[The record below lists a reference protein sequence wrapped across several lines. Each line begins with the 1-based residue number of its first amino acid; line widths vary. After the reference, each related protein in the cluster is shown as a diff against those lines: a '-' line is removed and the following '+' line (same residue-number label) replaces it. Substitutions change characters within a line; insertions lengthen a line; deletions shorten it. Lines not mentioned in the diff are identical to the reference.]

1 MLVAFGP
8 MLGDVGVRPV
18 QLPEDGDFLRSVYAS
33 TREPELNVLGWSEAE
48 TAVFLRRQ
56 FDAQARHLDTFFP
69 HATQSV
75 VLAGNTPVGRLIV
88 ARSAEEIRIVDIALL
103 PAFRHLG
110 LGSVLVQRLL
120 EEADAKHLPVR
131 CHVLQN
137 NEARGFWEHVGLV
150 AQGLD
155 GVHVAMER
163 ACGTSPP

>member
-1 MLVAFGP
+1 MS
-8 MLGDVGVRPV
+8 GDVGVRPV

-33 TREPELNVLGWSEAE
+33 TREPELSELGWSEAE

-75 VLAGNTPVGRLIV
+75 ILVGNTPVGRLIV
-88 ARSAEEIRIVDIALL
+88 ARSAEEIRIVDIAFLS
-103 PAFRHLG
+103 AFRHLG
-110 LGSVLVQRLL
+110 FGGVLIRRLL
-120 EEADAKHLPVR
+120 EEADARHLPVR

-137 NEARGFWEHVGLV
+137 DKALGFWEHVGLV

-155 GVHVAMER
+155 GIHVAMER